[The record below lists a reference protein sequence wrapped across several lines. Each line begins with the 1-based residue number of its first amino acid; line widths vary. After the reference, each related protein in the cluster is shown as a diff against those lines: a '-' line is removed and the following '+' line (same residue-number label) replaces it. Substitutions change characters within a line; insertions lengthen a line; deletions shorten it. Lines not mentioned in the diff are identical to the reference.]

1 MKNMNNIL
9 KWTLV
14 CVLGLSV
21 SFMYAQETKKHTT
34 HIYTEKITCDKTNAW
49 DTIIV
54 ITADNKDEIHEYFV
68 SIEDCADLDINCKNI
83 QLKHKSESK
92 KDKNISSKSR
102 IKVYHSGDNKVKGS
116 ENVFIYKFK
125 EDSLRES
132 HTADIHVIKEKLHG
146 IGKKE
151 HNMAFVVRGGDK
163 KRSDV
168 KWISKSGD
176 DEMDVKVLVKTE
188 GHHDKKN
195 NVMVYSTKGGESNIE
210 RTSDGAHLKMLNHH
224 FGEGDSLH
232 ISSNLNYVIKSDD
245 GFFTIDSL
253 GLEDI
258 ITHEISIDSK
268 DKARLML
275 ISENSVLHK
284 GMNKLKFDVTEFV
297 DESVIHLSKGDKDH
311 DVMFYCDKDV
321 IVEKFG
327 LSMLNDLDEAELDR
341 LSDLGIK
348 SKNTKLKVED
358 VLLSS
363 GEDSKL
369 NIKFKLN
376 TKGKTNIKL
385 FNESGKELFSD
396 KVQYFP
402 GTYDKSMN
410 ISSEDD
416 KGTFYLSVMQGN
428 ASSII
433 KLTIK

>member
-1 MKNMNNIL
+1 MNNTF

-14 CVLGLSV
+14 CVLGLNV
-21 SFMYAQETKKHTT
+21 SFMYAQETKKDTI
-34 HIYTEKITCDKTNAW
+34 HIYTEKIICDKTNAW

-54 ITADNKDEIHEYFV
+54 MTADNKDEIHEYLV
-68 SIEDCADLDINCKNI
+68 SIEDCIDLGVNFKNI

-92 KDKNISSKSR
+92 KDKNLSSKSR
-102 IKVYHSGDNKVKGS
+102 IKVYRSCDNKVKGS
-116 ENVFIYKFK
+116 ENVFIYEFK
-125 EDSLRES
+125 EDSLHES
-132 HTADIHVIKEKLHG
+132 HAADIHIIKEKLHR

-151 HNMAFVVRGGDK
+151 HDMAFVVRGGDK
-163 KRSDV
+163 KMSDV

-176 DEMDVKVLVKTE
+176 DETDVNVLVETK

-195 NVMVYSTKGGESNIE
+195 HVMVYSTKEGKSNIKGI
-210 RTSDGAHLKMLNHH
+210 SDRVHVKMLNHH
-224 FGEGDSLH
+224 FVEGDSLH
-232 ISSNLNYVIKSDD
+232 ISSDLNYVIKSDD

-258 ITHEISIDSK
+258 ITHEMNIDSK

-275 ISENSVLHK
+275 ISENSALHK
-284 GMNKLKFDVTEFV
+284 GMNKLKFDLAEFAN
-297 DESVIHLSKGDKDH
+297 EGVIHLSKGDKDH
-311 DVMFYCDKDV
+311 DVMFSCDKNV

-327 LSMLNDLDEAELDR
+327 LSMSNDLDEAELDR

-348 SKNTKLKVED
+348 SKNSKLKVED
-358 VLLSS
+358 VLVYF

-369 NIKFKLN
+369 NMKFKLN

-428 ASSII
+428 ASRII